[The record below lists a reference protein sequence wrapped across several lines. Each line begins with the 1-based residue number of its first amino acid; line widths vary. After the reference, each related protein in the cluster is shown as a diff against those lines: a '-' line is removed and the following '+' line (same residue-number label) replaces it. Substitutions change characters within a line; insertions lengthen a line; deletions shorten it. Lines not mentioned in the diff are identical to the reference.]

1 MMAQVDSVVLCGLEA
16 HVCVHAT
23 AMDFL
28 EKGFQVTH
36 LADWHKLVLT
46 YNMFGLP
53 VCCNHK
59 IFNRPG
65 VAGSVLK
72 TAL

>member
-1 MMAQVDSVVLCGLEA
+1 MCAQVDSVVLCGLEA

-36 LADWHKLVLT
+36 LADWRKLVLP

-53 VCCNHK
+53 VF
-59 IFNRPG
+59 FNR
-65 VAGSVLK
+65 K
-72 TAL
+72 K